1 MNVNDYGQIIV
12 NFETQDRIKVSEF
25 SNFLYYLKV
34 IYSAILKYNLYEKY
48 NGYKIEEIIS
58 NEERIRKE
66 LIDILKGKMIN
77 KSNLFKKDFG
87 EKELFITEIT
97 KQSPLIIYFEG
108 IILIIILALILCGG
122 SINITLLSGTKIEI
136 KLDHPIGEGVKLLK
150 NAFKK

>member
-34 IYSAILKYNLYEKY
+34 TYSAILKYNLYEKY
-48 NGYKIEEIIS
+48 NGYKIEEIIG

-77 KSNLFKKDFG
+77 KSNLFRK
-87 EKELFITEIT
+87 EEELFITEIS
-97 KQSPLIIYFEG
+97 KQSPLRIYFKG
-108 IILIIILALILCGG
+108 IILIIILAFILCGG
-122 SINITLLSGTKIEI
+122 NINITLLSSTKIEI
-136 KLDHPIGEGVKLLK
+136 KLDRPIGEGLQSLK
-150 NAFKK
+150 NAFKR